1 MTHRQTE
8 KLIQS
13 LHIKAGIAH
22 LVTVKQLNLI
32 VKGVY
37 EVIKTKKK

>member
-13 LHIKAGIAH
+13 LLREADVT
-22 LVTVKQLNLI
+22 VTVKQLNVL